1 MQLAWFTILGAIA
14 IASAITMVAKRNS
27 VHSAL
32 SLALV
37 ALCLAGLYA
46 MLDAHFVWIIQII
59 IYVGAVM
66 VLFLFVVMHT
76 RIKAEGKER
85 DPIAYQRWLA
95 VLLGLIL
102 FVLVGVSLTYAALQL
117 GPATG
122 PPAPPQDFGTA
133 ETMGKLLFTNYLLPF
148 ELTSVL
154 LIVAIVGAVILAR
167 KGEP

>member
-1 MQLAWFTILGAIA
+1 MQLVWFIILGAIA
-14 IASAITMVAKRNS
+14 IASAITMIVKRSS

-32 SLALV
+32 ALALV

-46 MLDAHFVWIIQII
+46 QLEAHFVWIVQII

-76 RIKAEGKER
+76 RTKVEGKER
-85 DPIAYQRWLA
+85 DPIAYQKWLA
-95 VLLGLIL
+95 ALLGVIL
-102 FVLVGVSLTYAALQL
+102 LAQLLPLGLAALQL
-117 GPATG
+117 GTAQG
-122 PPAPPQDFGTA
+122 PPAAPLEFGTT
-133 ETMGKLLFTNYLLPF
+133 ETIGELLFTEYLLPF

-154 LIVAIVGAVILAR
+154 LIVAIVGAVVLAR